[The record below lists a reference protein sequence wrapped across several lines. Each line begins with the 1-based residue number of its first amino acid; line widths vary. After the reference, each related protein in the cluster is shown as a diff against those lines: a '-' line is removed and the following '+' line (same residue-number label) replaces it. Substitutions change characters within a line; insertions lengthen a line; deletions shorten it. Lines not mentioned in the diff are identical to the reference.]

1 MKECYENMFE
11 EILQMI
17 KDNLE
22 LLYRYNDN
30 TFINMK
36 KYCKKNNNKKY
47 KPLEYIKL
55 VYYTEEAL
63 AELINAPNLYDLR
76 LLE

>member
-1 MKECYENMFE
+1 MREYYENMFD

-22 LLYRYNDN
+22 LLYKYNEDAL
-30 TFINMK
+30 INIK
-36 KYCKKNNNKKY
+36 EYCNKNNNKEY
-47 KPLEYIKL
+47 EPLDYIKL
-55 VYYTEEAL
+55 IYYTEEAL
-63 AELINAPNLYDLR
+63 AELINAPDLYDLR

>member
-1 MKECYENMFE
+1 MKEYYENMFD

-22 LLYRYNDN
+22 LLYKYNEDAL
-30 TFINMK
+30 INIK
-36 KYCKKNNNKKY
+36 EYCNKNNNKEY
-47 KPLEYIKL
+47 EPLDYIKL
-55 VYYTEEAL
+55 IYYTEEAL
-63 AELINAPNLYDLR
+63 AELINAPDLYDLR